1 MKIFKGIL
9 ASPGIAIGK
18 AYLLNRFHVAV
29 VCRNIGKDEAF
40 MEIDRLNAAVEAV
53 RNEMVKSARE
63 SVGNIPANMRDI
75 FNPHIQIL
83 EDPTLIGHA
92 RQMVEKKLV
101 NAEYALK
108 ETFDKFVQRFE
119 NIRDGYFKD
128 RLHEIELVVNKLI
141 RELLG
146 AGVDD
151 GLSKLDEPAVIFA
164 RDLTPFD
171 TAQMSAKYVLGFVTE
186 VGGKTSHTGIIA
198 SSLNIPAVV
207 GVPKILRSVET
218 GDNVIVDA
226 ITGNVIIKPTDQQ
239 FQSYNQKRQHILFLD
254 KKMEREAGKEART
267 KDGVLFRLTANIES
281 PSDVPIAASHGAE
294 GIGLYRTEFLFVRG
308 NRLPDEEEQF
318 EDYKK
323 VAQLVAPHE
332 AIIRT
337 LDLGGDKMPG
347 YMVDDA
353 EANPALGLRA
363 IRYCLDQPAV
373 FRTQLRSILRAS
385 QYGKLRIMFPMVSS
399 LEEFIKA
406 KTILERIKRE
416 LDKEGV
422 GYDKNLKVG
431 MMVETPS
438 AALMVTQFAVNEVDF
453 FSVGTN
459 DLIQYLLAIDRTNQ
473 RVANLFEPLN
483 PAVIRL
489 LWNIIQSANRYKVPV
504 SVCGKMSADP
514 VYAYLLIGMGDIEN
528 LSMDAH
534 SIPKLKGFLRNVS
547 AEEARKHV
555 LKVMEFDRVRD
566 TKKYLIK
573 NVTPMFSE
581 GMFSELTA
589 EDASGDA

>member
-29 VCRNIGKDEAF
+29 VCRSIDKNDAF
-40 MEIDRLNAAVEAV
+40 LEIDRLNAAVEAV
-53 RNEMVKSARE
+53 RNDMVKSARE
-63 SVGNIPANMRDI
+63 SVGNVPANMRDI

-128 RLHEIELVVNKLI
+128 RLHEIELIVNKLI

-164 RDLTPFD
+164 HDLTPFD

-186 VGGKTSHTGIIA
+186 AGGKTSHTGIIA

-226 ITGNVIIKPTDQQ
+226 ITGNVVIKPTEQQ
-239 FQSYNQKRQHILFLD
+239 FQSYNQKRQHLLFLA
-254 KKMEREAGKEART
+254 KKMEKEAGKEART

-281 PSDVPIAASHGAE
+281 PSDIPTAASHGAE

-308 NRLPDEEEQF
+308 NRLPDEDEQF
-318 EDYKK
+318 DDYKK
-323 VAQLVAPHE
+323 VAQLVAPYE

-347 YMVDDA
+347 HMVDEP

-385 QYGKLRIMFPMVSS
+385 HYGRLRVMFPMVSS
-399 LEEFIKA
+399 LEEFMRA
-406 KTILERIKRE
+406 RTILERSKRE
-416 LDKEGV
+416 LDKDGV
-422 GYDKNLKVG
+422 PYDKNLKVG

-473 RVANLFEPLN
+473 SVANLFEPLN

-489 LWNIIQSANRYKVPV
+489 LWNVIQSANRYKVPV

-528 LSMDAH
+528 LSMDSH
-534 SIPKLKGFLRNVS
+534 SIPKLKGFLRDVS
-547 AEEARKHV
+547 ADEARKHV

-566 TKKYLIK
+566 IKKYLIK

-589 EDASGDA
+589 EDASGEA

>member
-40 MEIDRLNAAVEAV
+40 MEIDRLNAAVEKV
-53 RNEMVKSARE
+53 RNEMIKSARE

-128 RLHEIELVVNKLI
+128 RLHEIEMVVNKLI

-151 GLSKLDEPAVIFA
+151 GVSKLDEPAVIFA
-164 RDLTPFD
+164 HDLTPFD
-171 TAQMSAKYVLGFVTE
+171 TAQMSAKHVLGFVTE

-207 GVPKILRSVET
+207 GAVKILRSVET

-239 FQSYNQKRQHILFLD
+239 FQAYNQKRQHLLFLD
-254 KKMEREAGKEART
+254 KKLEKEAGKEART

-281 PSDVPIAASHGAE
+281 PSDIPTASSYGAE

-308 NRLPDEEEQF
+308 NRLPDEDEQF

-323 VAQLVAPHE
+323 VAQLVAPYE

-347 YMVDDA
+347 HMIDEP

-363 IRYCLDQPAV
+363 IRYCLEQPAV
-373 FRTQLRSILRAS
+373 FRTQLRSVLRAS
-385 QYGKLRIMFPMVSS
+385 HYGRLRVMFPMVSS

-406 KTILERIKRE
+406 KAILERIKRE

-422 GYDKNLKVG
+422 PYDKNMKVG

-438 AALMVTQFAVNEVDF
+438 AALMVTQYAVNEVDF

-473 RVANLFEPLN
+473 SVANLFEPLN

-528 LSMDAH
+528 LSMDSH
-534 SIPKLKGFLRNVS
+534 SIPKLKGFLRDVS

-589 EDASGDA
+589 EDASGEA

>member
-18 AYLLNRFHVAV
+18 AYILNRFHVAV

-40 MEIDRLNAAVEAV
+40 LEVDRLNAAVEAV
-53 RNEMVKSARE
+53 RKEMIKSARE

-141 RELLG
+141 RELMG

-151 GLSKLDEPAVIFA
+151 GLSKLNEPAVIFA
-164 RDLTPFD
+164 HDLTPFD

-186 VGGKTSHTGIIA
+186 AGGKTSHTGIIA

-226 ITGNVIIKPTDQQ
+226 ITGNVVIKPTDQQ
-239 FQSYNQKRQHILFLD
+239 FQSYNQKRQHLLFLA
-254 KKMEREAGKEART
+254 KKMEKEAGKEART
-267 KDGVLFRLTANIES
+267 RDGVLFRLTANIES
-281 PSDVPIAASHGAE
+281 PSDVPTAASHGAE

-318 EDYKK
+318 NDYKK
-323 VAQLVAPHE
+323 VAQLVAPYE

-347 YMVDDA
+347 HMVEEP

-385 QYGKLRIMFPMVSS
+385 HYGRLRVMFPMVSS
-399 LEEFIKA
+399 LEEFLRAKA
-406 KTILERIKRE
+406 MLERMKRE
-416 LDKEGV
+416 LDKDGV
-422 GYDKNLKVG
+422 PYDKNLKVG

-473 RVANLFEPLN
+473 SVANLFEPLN

-528 LSMDAH
+528 LSMDSN
-534 SIPKLKGFLRNVS
+534 SIPKLKGFLRDVS

-566 TKKYLIK
+566 TKKYLTK

-581 GMFSELTA
+581 GMFSELMA

>member
-1 MKIFKGIL
+1 VKIYKGIL

-40 MEIDRLNAAVEAV
+40 LEIDRLNAAVEAV
-53 RNEMVKSARE
+53 RNDMVKSARE

-141 RELLG
+141 RELVG
-146 AGVDD
+146 GGVED
-151 GLSKLDEPAVIFA
+151 GPSKLDEPAVIFA
-164 RDLTPFD
+164 HDLTPFD
-171 TAQMSAKYVLGFVTE
+171 TARMSAKYVLAFVTE

-207 GVPKILRSVET
+207 GVPKILRAVET

-226 ITGNVIIKPTDQQ
+226 ITGNVIINPTDQQ

-254 KKMEREAGKEART
+254 KKMEKEAGKEART
-267 KDGVLFRLTANIES
+267 RDGVLFRLTANIES
-281 PSDVPIAASHGAE
+281 PSDVPTAASHGAE

-308 NRLPDEEEQF
+308 NRLPDEDEQF

-323 VAQLVAPHE
+323 VAQLVAPYE

-347 YMVDDA
+347 HMVDEP

-385 QYGKLRIMFPMVSS
+385 HYGRLRVMFPMVSS

-406 KTILERIKRE
+406 KTMLERIKRE
-416 LDKEGV
+416 LDKDGV
-422 GYDKNLKVG
+422 PYDKNLKVG

-438 AALMVTQFAVNEVDF
+438 AALMVTQFAVNDVDF
-453 FSVGTN
+453 FSIGTN

-473 RVANLFEPLN
+473 SVANLFEPLN

-534 SIPKLKGFLRNVS
+534 SIPKLKGFLRDVS

-555 LKVMEFDRVRD
+555 LKVMEFDRVKD